1 MSKLWIATGLTLALV
16 AATTACGK
24 SAEQKRQEEAAKQL
38 EDAAKKMEQAGT
50 EAQKAAEK
58 GAEGMAAGMEALAKG
73 LGAAAG
79 VANGGK
85 AVEPVNF
92 HELQA
97 SFADLPGWEKMKP
110 TGETM
115 TAPFKVSSA
124 GVRYKKGDAE
134 IRVKITDSAYNALM
148 LVPFSWVSNMGYEKE
163 TETGYE
169 KAVKV
174 AGFPGLEKWNTES
187 KDGELTLVAN
197 KRYIVELEGNDIGDP
212 KVLHSLAEAMT
223 LSKLPAQ

>member
-1 MSKLWIATGLTLALV
+1 MSKLWTATGLTLALV
-16 AATTACGK
+16 ATTACGK
-24 SAEQKRQEEAAKQL
+24 SAEQQRQEEAAKQL
-38 EDAAKKMEQAGT
+38 QEAAKQMEKAGA

-85 AVEPVNF
+85 TVDPLPF
-92 HELQA
+92 RDLQA
-97 SFADLPGWEKMKP
+97 SFADLSGWEKMKP

-115 TAPFKVSSA
+115 TAPFKVSNA
-124 GVRYKKGDAE
+124 AVRYKKGDAE

-148 LVPFSWVSNMGYEKE
+148 LVPFSWVTNTGYEKE

-169 KAVKV
+169 KATTA
-174 AGFPGLEKWNTES
+174 AGFPALEKWNTAR

-197 KRYIVELEGNDIGDP
+197 KRYIVELEGDGIDDP
-212 KVLHSLAEAMT
+212 KVLHQLASSMT
-223 LSKLPAQ
+223 LGKLPAQ

>member
-1 MSKLWIATGLTLALV
+1 MSKAWIATGLTLAL
-16 AATTACGK
+16 AATAGCGK

-38 EDAAKKMEQAGT
+38 QEAAKQMEKAGT
-50 EAQKAAEK
+50 EAQKAAEQ
-58 GAEGMAAGMEALAKG
+58 GAAGMAAGMEALAKG

-85 AVEPVNF
+85 AVDPLPF
-92 HELQA
+92 RDLQA
-97 SFADLPGWEKMKP
+97 SFADLDGWEKMKP
-110 TGETM
+110 TGESM
-115 TAPFKVSSA
+115 TAPFKVSNA
-124 GVRYKKGDAE
+124 AVRYKKGDAE

-148 LVPFSWVSNMGYEKE
+148 LVPFSFVSNMGYEKE

-174 AGFPGLEKWNTES
+174 AGFPGLEKWNTAS

-197 KRYIVELEGNDIGDP
+197 KRYIVELEGDDIDDT
-212 KVLHSLAEAMT
+212 KVLHQLAESMT
-223 LSKLPAQ
+223 LGKLPAQQ

>member
-1 MSKLWIATGLTLALV
+1 MSKVWTATGLTLALV
-16 AATTACGK
+16 AATACGK
-24 SAEQKRQEEAAKQL
+24 SAEQQRQEEAAKQL
-38 EDAAKKMEQAGT
+38 QDAAKKMEAAGKD
-50 EAQKAAEK
+50 AQK
-58 GAEGMAAGMEALAKG
+58 GAEGMAAGMEGLAKA

-79 VANGGK
+79 AANGGK
-85 AVEPVNF
+85 AVDPLPF
-92 HELQA
+92 RDLQA
-97 SFADLPGWEKMKP
+97 TFADLSGWEKMKP
-110 TGETM
+110 TGEST
-115 TAPFKVSSA
+115 TAPFKISTA

-197 KRYIVELEGNDIGDP
+197 KRYIVELEGNDIDDP
-212 KVLHSLAEAMT
+212 KVLHSLAEAMA

>member
-1 MSKLWIATGLTLALV
+1 MSKAWTATGLTLALV
-16 AATTACGK
+16 AATACGK

-38 EDAAKKMEQAGT
+38 QEAAKQMEKAGT

-85 AVEPVNF
+85 SVDPVSF
-92 HELQA
+92 RDLQA
-97 SFADLPGWEKMKP
+97 SFTDLAGWEKMKP

-115 TAPFKVSSA
+115 TAPFKISTA

-148 LVPFSWVSNMGYEKE
+148 LVPFSWVTNTGYEKE

-169 KAVKV
+169 KAIKI

-187 KDGELTLVAN
+187 KDGEITLVAN
-197 KRYIVELEGNDIGDP
+197 KRYIVELVVKDMGEVR
-212 KVLHSLAEAMT
+212 VLHTLAESMPLAM
-223 LSKLPAQ
+223 LPAQ

>member
-1 MSKLWIATGLTLALV
+1 MSKVWTATGLTLALV
-16 AATTACGK
+16 AATACGK
-24 SAEQKRQEEAAKQL
+24 SAEQKRQEEAAQQL
-38 EDAAKKMEQAGT
+38 QEAAKQMEKAGT
-50 EAQKAAEK
+50 EAAKAAEK

-79 VANGGK
+79 VANGK
-85 AVEPVNF
+85 TVDPVSF
-92 HELQA
+92 RDLQT
-97 SFADLPGWEKMKP
+97 SFVDLSGWEKMKA

-115 TAPFKVSSA
+115 TAPFKISTA

-148 LVPFSWVSNMGYEKE
+148 LLPFSWVTNTGYEKE

-169 KAVKV
+169 KAVKI

-197 KRYIVELEGNDIGDP
+197 KRYIVELEGNDIDDT
-212 KVLHSLAEAMT
+212 KVLHQLAESMA

>member
-1 MSKLWIATGLTLALV
+1 MSKLWTATGLTLALV
-16 AATTACGK
+16 ATVGCGK
-24 SAEQKRQEEAAKQL
+24 SAEQKRQEEATKQL
-38 EDAAKKMEQAGT
+38 QDAAKKMEQAGN

-115 TAPFKVSSA
+115 TAPFKISSA

-148 LVPFSWVSNMGYEKE
+148 LVPFSWVSNMGYEK
-163 TETGYE
+163 
-169 KAVKV
+169 AVKV
-174 AGFPGLEKWNTES
+174 AGFPGLEKWNTEG

-212 KVLHSLAEAMT
+212 KVLHSLAEAMS
-223 LSKLPAQ
+223 LGKLPAQQ

>member
-1 MSKLWIATGLTLALV
+1 MSKIWIATGLTLAL
-16 AATTACGK
+16 AATAGCGK

-38 EDAAKKMEQAGT
+38 EEAAKQMEKAGT
-50 EAQKAAEK
+50 DAQKAAEQ
-58 GAEGMAAGMEALAKG
+58 GAAGMAAGMEALAKG

-85 AVEPVNF
+85 SVDPVSF
-92 HELQA
+92 RDLQA
-97 SFADLPGWEKMKP
+97 SFADLDGWEKMKP

-115 TAPFKVSSA
+115 TAPFKISNA

-148 LVPFSWVSNMGYEKE
+148 LVPFSWVTNTGYEKE

-169 KAVKV
+169 KAVTV
-174 AGFPGLEKWNTES
+174 AGFPGLEKWNTNR

-197 KRYIVELEGNDIGDP
+197 KRYIVEIEGNDIDDT
-212 KVLHSLAEAMT
+212 KVLHQLAESMA
-223 LSKLPAQ
+223 LGKLPAPQ

>member
-1 MSKLWIATGLTLALV
+1 MSKVWIATGLTLAL
-16 AATTACGK
+16 AATAGCGK
-24 SAEQKRQEEAAKQL
+24 SAEQKRQEEAARQL
-38 EDAAKKMEQAGT
+38 EEAAKQMEKAGT
-50 EAQKAAEK
+50 DAQKAAEQ
-58 GAEGMAAGMEALAKG
+58 GAAGMAAGMEALAKG

-85 AVEPVNF
+85 TVDPVSF
-92 HELQA
+92 RDLQA
-97 SFADLPGWEKMKP
+97 SFADLDGWEKMKP

-115 TAPFKVSSA
+115 TAPFKISNA
-124 GVRYKKGDAE
+124 AVRYKKGDAE

-148 LVPFSWVSNMGYEKE
+148 LVPFSWVTNTGYEKE

-174 AGFPGLEKWNTES
+174 AGFPGLEKWNTDG

-197 KRYIVELEGNDIGDP
+197 KRYIVEIEGDDIDDT
-212 KVLHSLAEAMT
+212 KVLHQLAESMA
-223 LSKLPAQ
+223 LSKLPSQQ

>member
-1 MSKLWIATGLTLALV
+1 MSKVWIATGLTLAL
-16 AATTACGK
+16 AATAGCGK

-38 EDAAKKMEQAGT
+38 EEAAKQMEKAGT
-50 EAQKAAEK
+50 DAQKAAEQ
-58 GAEGMAAGMEALAKG
+58 GAAGMAAGMEALAKG

-79 VANGGK
+79 VANGGTT
-85 AVEPVNF
+85 VDPLPF
-92 HELQA
+92 RDLQV
-97 SFADLPGWEKMKP
+97 SFADLDGWEKMKP

-115 TAPFKVSSA
+115 TAPFKISNA
-124 GVRYKKGDAE
+124 AVRYKKGDAE

-148 LVPFSWVSNMGYEKE
+148 LVPFSWVTNTGYEKE

-174 AGFPGLEKWNTES
+174 AGFPGLEKWNTDG

-197 KRYIVELEGNDIGDP
+197 KRYIVEIEGDDIDDT
-212 KVLHSLAEAMT
+212 KVLHQLAESMA
-223 LSKLPAQ
+223 LSKLPSQQ

>member
-1 MSKLWIATGLTLALV
+1 MSKVWMATGLTLALV
-16 AATTACGK
+16 AASACGK

-38 EDAAKKMEQAGT
+38 EEAAKQMEKAGN

-85 AVEPVNF
+85 AVDPVSF
-92 HELQA
+92 RDLQA
-97 SFADLPGWEKMKP
+97 SFADLSGWERMKP

-115 TAPFKVSSA
+115 TAPFKVSTA

-134 IRVKITDSAYNALM
+134 IRVKVTDSAYNALM
-148 LVPFSWVSNMGYEKE
+148 LVPFSWITNTGYEKE

-169 KAVKV
+169 KATKV
-174 AGFPGLEKWNTES
+174 AGFPALEKWNTES
-187 KDGELTLVAN
+187 KDGELTVIAN
-197 KRYIVELEGNDIGDP
+197 KRYIVELEGSDIGDT
-212 KVLHSLAEAMT
+212 KVLHQLAESMA
-223 LSKLPAQ
+223 LNKLPAAQ

>member
-1 MSKLWIATGLTLALV
+1 MSKVWIATGLTLAL
-16 AATTACGK
+16 AATAGCGK

-38 EDAAKKMEQAGT
+38 EEAAKQMEKAGT
-50 EAQKAAEK
+50 DAQKAAEQ
-58 GAEGMAAGMEALAKG
+58 GAAGMAAGMEALAKG

-85 AVEPVNF
+85 TVDPVSF
-92 HELQA
+92 RDLQA
-97 SFADLPGWEKMKP
+97 SFADLDGWEKMKP

-115 TAPFKVSSA
+115 TAPFKISNA
-124 GVRYKKGDAE
+124 AVRYKKGDAE

-148 LVPFSWVSNMGYEKE
+148 LVPFSWVTNTGYEKE

-174 AGFPGLEKWNTES
+174 AGFPGLEKWNTDG

-197 KRYIVELEGNDIGDP
+197 KRYIVEIEGDDIDDT
-212 KVLHSLAEAMT
+212 KVLHQLAESMA
-223 LSKLPAQ
+223 LSKLPSPQ

>member
-1 MSKLWIATGLTLALV
+1 MSKPWTATGLTLALV
-16 AATTACGK
+16 AATACGK
-24 SAEQKRQEEAAKQL
+24 SAEQQRQEEAAKQL
-38 EDAAKKMEQAGT
+38 EAAAKQMEKAGT

-85 AVEPVNF
+85 TVDPLPF
-92 HELQA
+92 RDLQA
-97 SFADLPGWEKMKP
+97 SFADLSGWEKMKP

-115 TAPFKVSSA
+115 TAPFKVSNA
-124 GVRYKKGDAE
+124 AVRYTKGESE

-148 LVPFSWVSNMGYEKE
+148 LVPFSWVTNTGYEKE

-169 KAVKV
+169 KATTV
-174 AGFPGLEKWNTES
+174 AGFPALEKWNTAS

-197 KRYIVELEGNDIGDP
+197 KRYIIELEGRDIDDT
-212 KVLHSLAEAMT
+212 KVLHELAGAMT
-223 LSKLPAQ
+223 FGKLPAQ

>member
-1 MSKLWIATGLTLALV
+1 
-16 AATTACGK
+16 
-24 SAEQKRQEEAAKQL
+24 
-38 EDAAKKMEQAGT
+38 
-50 EAQKAAEK
+50 
-58 GAEGMAAGMEALAKG
+58 
-73 LGAAAG
+73 
-79 VANGGK
+79 
-85 AVEPVNF
+85 
-92 HELQA
+92 
-97 SFADLPGWEKMKP
+97 
-110 TGETM
+110 M
-115 TAPFKVSSA
+115 TAPFKISTA

-212 KVLHSLAEAMT
+212 KVLHHARRVDVAQQAPRAVAVENIRRLRPKRDRRSLRLLADRAQRVGWKWCHWTCAATRPPISAPSRSACRQCRPPHTRALPISAEQLDQVAVAAAR
-223 LSKLPAQ
+223 S

>member
-1 MSKLWIATGLTLALV
+1 MSKVWIATGLTLALV
-16 AATTACGK
+16 AATACGK
-24 SAEQKRQEEAAKQL
+24 SAEQQRQEEAAKQL
-38 EDAAKKMEQAGT
+38 EEAAKQMEKAGA

-79 VANGGK
+79 VASGGK
-85 AVEPVNF
+85 AVDPLPF
-92 HELQA
+92 RDLQA
-97 SFADLPGWEKMKP
+97 SFADLSGWEKMKP

-115 TAPFKVSSA
+115 TAPFKVSNA
-124 GVRYKKGDAE
+124 AVRYKKGDSE

-148 LVPFSWVSNMGYEKE
+148 LVPFSWVTNTGYEKE

-169 KAVKV
+169 KATKV
-174 AGFPGLEKWNTES
+174 AGFPALEKWNTAS

-197 KRYIVELEGNDIGDP
+197 KRYIVELEGDDIDDT
-212 KVLHSLAEAMT
+212 KVLHQLAESMT